1 MFDAKPIVRRLKS
14 YGKQNNITQSN
25 IAKRISVSGPTLSR
39 WLNEKTSFNPTL
51 NQLVNMAEM
60 LGVSLVELLSLEG
73 NAAPAPAGKDDK
85 EAVKPARKTQK
96 ASRAKAS
103 TKTKA
108 ASVSNSDQKKQ
119 SRKTVKTSAATSSAK
134 GTKAKAEKTEHKAT
148 VKKTEKSSTKTA
160 AKADTGKASAK
171 KSGQARK
178 SA

>member
-1 MFDAKPIVRRLKS
+1 MFDAKPIFQRLKS
-14 YGKQNNITQSN
+14 YGMQNNVNQSA

-85 EAVKPARKTQK
+85 EAVKPARRTQK

-108 ASVSNSDQKKQ
+108 ASVSNSDEKKQ
-119 SRKTVKTSAATSSAK
+119 SRKTVKTSAK
-134 GTKAKAEKTEHKAT
+134 GTKAKAEKTEHKAN